1 MTNLAGIAP
10 IEHTKAVTHIMH
22 QTIHVNFHAQM
33 SAQFER
39 IKNFTSMTS
48 QAIRLDVQGKKSNR
62 FALFMAVQFF
72 LPWYPFGVTLQEW
85 YSSFIPFEDAWRE
98 PRPCCVQLRAHHR
111 RKRNI

>member
-48 QAIRLDVQGKKSNR
+48 QAIRLDVQGKGQINSH
-62 FALFMAVQFF
+62 LSW
-72 LPWYPFGVTLQEW
+72 L
-85 YSSFIPFEDAWRE
+85 YSFSCHGILLE
-98 PRPCCVQLRAHHR
+98 
-111 RKRNI
+111 